1 MGDSGTREARPK
13 GVMGRRERK
22 EKVSRLSSFPSPL
35 AFPSA
40 AHLSLILIGERET
53 TGDES
58 AAVRHDRACRCVHL

>member
-13 GVMGRRERK
+13 GA
-22 EKVSRLSSFPSPL
+22 PL
-35 AFPSA
+35 ALPSA

-58 AAVRHDRACRCVHL
+58 GLAVLRSRTLF

>member
-13 GVMGRRERK
+13 GVMG
-22 EKVSRLSSFPSPL
+22 SPL
-35 AFPSA
+35 ALPSA

-58 AAVRHDRACRCVHL
+58 GDYLL